1 MTSTVAAVPP
11 AAPSTTPSGP
21 SGTAD
26 ASGLS
31 GPPGTVDA
39 SGPSGAAGASG
50 TAGAFGTAAG
60 PAPATRLRLS
70 QLLGYASGDAA
81 NNLAFSMSSMFL
93 LIYYT
98 DVVGISAAAAG
109 TLFLVVRAWDAFA
122 DIFAGRVVDR
132 TMTRWGKF
140 RPFFLFGSLPLL
152 LLSVAT
158 FTVPGGLGGTGK
170 LVYAYATYALLGLA
184 YSLVNIPYGSLASA
198 MTQVPEERA
207 KLASFR
213 MVGSAATM
221 IMLAFVVAPQI
232 RSSDDLQ
239 QSLTMTTL
247 LFVVLGLGLYGILFR
262 TSKENVQRDVAR
274 VSLRQSLGTL
284 RGNRPLLML
293 CLSALSFLT
302 GMFTLQTVQAYYARD
317 VLGDANLFI
326 VLTVVSTTAM
336 FLVAPVL
343 PRLVRS
349 YGKKA
354 SYIGAGTV
362 AVVAAL
368 GIALTPASMAWLA
381 IVFFALYGI
390 GLAAVNMLMFAL
402 EADTVEYGEWRSGV
416 RTEGTTYAVFS
427 FTRKLGQAIG
437 GAAAAYGLG
446 LVGYLAGSEQQTQAA
461 QDGIRYI
468 TGFVP
473 AIFIAIGVGIMLAYP
488 LTEKTFTTM
497 VAQTRARRAARDAED
512 TPATTP
518 ATTTTAPTSAQEA

>member
-1 MTSTVAAVPP
+1 MTSTAPVLGPP
-11 AAPSTTPSGP
+11 TSALAPTAAPLPGATTEI
-21 SGTAD
+21 AD
-26 ASGLS
+26 R
-31 GPPGTVDA
+31 PDA
-39 SGPSGAAGASG
+39 
-50 TAGAFGTAAG
+50 
-60 PAPATRLRLS
+60 PAPAGSGAVRLRLS
-70 QLLGYASGDAA
+70 QLVGYAAGDAA

-93 LIYYT
+93 LLYYT

-213 MVGSAATM
+213 TVGTAVTI

-232 RSSDDLQ
+232 SSADDLQ
-239 QSLTMTTL
+239 QALTMTTL
-247 LFVVLGLGLYGILFR
+247 LFVVIGFGLYMLLFR
-262 TSKENVQRDVAR
+262 TSRENVVRDVAQ

-284 RGNRPLLML
+284 KGNRPLLLL

-302 GMFTLQTVQAYYARD
+302 GMFALQTVQAYYARD

-326 VLTVVSTTAM
+326 VLTVVSTGAM
-336 FLVAPVL
+336 FVVAPL
-343 PRLVRS
+343 IPRIVRLL
-349 YGKKA
+349 GKKRA
-354 SYIGAGTV
+354 YIAAGLL
-362 AVVAAL
+362 AVVAGI
-368 GIALTPASMAWLA
+368 GIALTPPSMVWLA
-381 IVFFALYGI
+381 VAFFGIYGI
-390 GLAAVNMLMFAL
+390 GLAAVNTLMWAL
-402 EADTVEYGEWRSGV
+402 EADTVEYGEWRTGV

-427 FTRKLGQAIG
+427 FTRKLGQAVG

-446 LVGYLAGSEQQTQAA
+446 FAGYVAAADAQSEGARQ
-461 QDGIRYI
+461 GIQLI
-468 TGFVP
+468 AGFVP
-473 AIFIAIGVGIMLAYP
+473 AAFILIGVVIMLAYP
-488 LTEKTFTTM
+488 LTERTFTAM
-497 VAQTRARRAARDAED
+497 VGEVAERRAEREAADHR
-512 TPATTP
+512 TP
-518 ATTTTAPTSAQEA
+518 AQEA

>member
-1 MTSTVAAVPP
+1 MTSTVAAALP
-11 AAPSTTPSGP
+11 AAHASTVGSPAHPSSGAPSPSGASRPSTPSG
-21 SGTAD
+21 
-26 ASGLS
+26 
-31 GPPGTVDA
+31 
-39 SGPSGAAGASG
+39 
-50 TAGAFGTAAG
+50 
-60 PAPATRLRLS
+60 RLRLS

-81 NNLAFSMSSMFL
+81 NNLAFSMASMFL

-122 DIFAGRVVDR
+122 DIFAGRVVDK

-170 LVYAYATYALLGLA
+170 LIYAYATYALLGLA

-221 IMLAFVVAPQI
+221 VMLAFVVAPQI
-232 RSSDDLQ
+232 SSAGDLQ

-262 TSKENVQRDVAR
+262 TSRENVQRDVAK

-284 RGNRPLLML
+284 TGNRPLLML

-326 VLTVVSTTAM
+326 VLTVVSTMAM
-336 FLVAPVL
+336 FLVAPFV
-343 PRLVRS
+343 PRLVRRF
-349 YGKKA
+349 GKKA
-354 SYIGAGTV
+354 SYIGAGGL
-362 AVVAAL
+362 AVAAAS
-368 GIALTPASMAWLA
+368 GIALTPGSMAWLA
-381 IVFFALYGI
+381 IVFFALYGV

-402 EADTVEYGEWRSGV
+402 EADTVEYGEWRTGV

-446 LVGYLAGSEQQTQAA
+446 LVGYLAGAEQQTQAT
-461 QDGIRYI
+461 QDGIRHI
-468 TGFVP
+468 AGFVP
-473 AIFIAIGVGIMLAYP
+473 AIFIAIGVAIMVAYP

-497 VAQTRARRAARDAED
+497 VDAVAARRAARDVDA
-512 TPATTP
+512 
-518 ATTTTAPTSAQEA
+518 